1 MVPARLQKGWPH
13 CLQRNRRAGV
23 PSFVG
28 YVPLETMLPFPVL
41 PYKGHCGFGQAS
53 FLSLYFRRLPLL
65 AILSP
70 SSWGNRIAQ
79 KEIFINY

>member
-1 MVPARLQKGWPH
+1 MVPARLQKGLPH
-13 CLQRNRRAGV
+13 CLQRNRRAEV

-41 PYKGHCGFGQAS
+41 PYKEHFGFGQAS
-53 FLSLYFRRLPLL
+53 FLSLYFRRRPLL

-70 SSWGNRIAQ
+70 SS
-79 KEIFINY
+79 